1 MSPEEYRSGLVA
13 VEATVRAILERI
25 QQIRASDD
33 AVRLIRVGAVTLE
46 DAANGFVLADTAA
59 WTAFRT
65 SLSESCKPKP

>member
-1 MSPEEYRSGLVA
+1 MSPEEYRSGLVS

-33 AVRLIRVGAVTLE
+33 AVRLIRAGAVTLE
-46 DAANGFVLADTAA
+46 DAANGFVLVDTAA
-59 WTAFRT
+59 WTAFRM